1 MAPNASESRLDKV
14 RVEQFDVVIA
24 GGGPGGLSAAKILAE
39 RGARVLILEA
49 NAEIGSPTRTTG
61 GTFIRDAQELEIPP
75 HLYHVL
81 RRGRMHSA
89 HRVVTREYPTPFA
102 CILNVRGVFQFL
114 AERAIAAG
122 AKLRVGATARDTLM
136 ENGTVVGVSAQDTR
150 GQSYTTRAQL
160 TIDGTGYRATL
171 CKRAGVH
178 GGFKRFGVG
187 AEYDMYAPHY
197 DESETVGIVGSA
209 FAPAGYAW
217 TAPYGKRRVR
227 VGVGIIHGDSTEN
240 PADYLDKFVSQAEKF
255 NINLKGAQPLEYH
268 HGLIPSDG
276 MAPQFV
282 GNGIMAVGDAAG
294 QPSALLGEGI
304 RWAMRGGILAGNVAA
319 DALQANDVSK
329 KFLARYEQQWRKTYG
344 KNLRIAAIINK
355 RIAGWS
361 DAQWDEG
368 IELLNQLNAEQFGH
382 ALASNFVSSWT
393 LWALAGNPKLLRK
406 SLGLAREMLFARA
419 N

>member
-1 MAPNASESRLDKV
+1 MNP
-14 RVEQFDVVIA
+14 FDVVIA
-24 GGGPGGLSAAKILAE
+24 GGGPGGLCAAKILAA
-39 RGARVLILEA
+39 RGYRVVVLEA

-61 GTFIRDAQELEIPP
+61 GTFIQDAIELGIPP
-75 HLYHVL
+75 RLYHVL
-81 RRGRMHSA
+81 KRGRMHSA
-89 HRVVTREYPTPFA
+89 HRSVAREYSPPLA

-114 AERAIAAG
+114 AERAVDAG
-122 AKLRVGATARDTLM
+122 AQLQVSATVKDVVM
-136 ENGTVVGVSAQDTR
+136 ENDTVVGVRAQDGR
-150 GQSYTTRAQL
+150 GREMQVRAKL

-178 GGFKRFGVG
+178 SGFQRFGVG

-197 DESETVGIVGSA
+197 DERETVGIVGSM

-217 TAPYGKRRVR
+217 TAPYGNHRVR
-227 VGVGIIHGDSTEN
+227 VGVGIIHGDSKDN

-276 MAPQFV
+276 MAKKFV
-282 GNGIMAVGDAAG
+282 GNGIIAVGDAAG

-304 RWAMRGGILAGNVAA
+304 RWAMRGGILAGQVAA
-319 DALQANDVSK
+319 EALAANDVSEH
-329 KFLARYEQQWRKTYG
+329 FLARYERQWRKTYG
-344 KNLRIAAIINK
+344 KNLRIAALINQ
-355 RIAGWS
+355 RIAGWT

-368 IELLNQLNAEQFGH
+368 IELLDHLNAEQFGQ

-393 LWALAGNPKLLRK
+393 LWALAGNPKLLKK
-406 SLGLAREMLFARA
+406 SLGLARDLLITRK
-419 N
+419 

>member
-1 MAPNASESRLDKV
+1 MMETDI
-14 RVEQFDVVIA
+14 VIA

-39 RGARVLILEA
+39 RGMRVLVLEA

-61 GTFIRDAQELEIPP
+61 GTFIKDAQELGIPP

-89 HRVVTREYPTPFA
+89 NRVVAREYPVPFA

-114 AERAIAAG
+114 AERAIHAG
-122 AKLRVGATARDTLM
+122 ANILVSTTVRDVLM
-136 ENGTVVGVSAQDTR
+136 ENGAVTGVLAQDTR
-150 GQSYTTRAQL
+150 GREFKVRSKL
-160 TIDGTGYRATL
+160 TMDGTGYRATL
-171 CKRAGVH
+171 SKRAGVH
-178 GGFKRFGVG
+178 SGFNRFGVG

-217 TAPYGKRRVR
+217 AAPYGNHRVR
-227 VGVGIIHGDSTEN
+227 VGVGIIHGDSKEN
-240 PADYLDKFVSQAEKF
+240 PADYLDNFVSEAEKF
-255 NINLKGAQPLEYH
+255 KIDLSGAQPLEYH

-276 MAPQFV
+276 MAAKFV

-304 RWAMRGGILAGNVAA
+304 RWAMRGGILAGSVAA
-319 DALQANDVSK
+319 DALQANDVSSR
-329 KFLARYEQQWRKTYG
+329 FLAQYELQWRKTYG
-344 KNLRIAAIINK
+344 KNLRIAAVINR
-355 RIAGWS
+355 RIAGWD

-368 IELLNQLNAEQFGH
+368 IDLLNQLDAEQFGQ

-406 SLGLAREMLFARA
+406 SLGLASEMLFPRK
-419 N
+419 

>member
-1 MAPNASESRLDKV
+1 MDP
-14 RVEQFDVVIA
+14 FDVVIA
-24 GGGPGGLSAAKILAE
+24 GGGPGGLCAARILAE
-39 RGARVLILEA
+39 RGYRVVVLEA

-61 GTFIRDAQELEIPP
+61 GTFIKDAQELGIPSA
-75 HLYHVL
+75 LYHPL

-89 HRVVTREYPTPFA
+89 HRSVVREYSPPLA

-114 AERAIAAG
+114 AERAVDAG
-122 AKLRVGATARDTLM
+122 AQLRVSTTVNDVLM
-136 ENGTVVGVSAQDTR
+136 ENDTVVGVRAQDAR
-150 GQSYTTRAQL
+150 GREMPVRAKL

-178 GGFKRFGVG
+178 SGFQRFGVG
-187 AEYDMYAPHY
+187 AEYDLYAPHY

-217 TAPYGKRRVR
+217 TAPYGNHRVR
-227 VGVGIIHGDSTEN
+227 VGVGIIHGNTSVGTANHEN
-240 PADYLDKFVSQAEKF
+240 PADYLDQFIRAAHEF
-255 NINLKGAQPLEYH
+255 NINLHGAQPLEYH

-276 MAPQFV
+276 MAKKFV
-282 GNGIMAVGDAAG
+282 GNGLLAVGDAAG

-304 RWAMRGGILAGNVAA
+304 RWAMRGGILAGQVAA
-319 DALQANDVSK
+319 EALAANDVSEN
-329 KFLARYEQQWRKTYG
+329 FLARYERQWRNTYG
-344 KNLRIAAIINK
+344 KNLRVAALINQ
-355 RIAGWS
+355 RIARWN

-368 IELLNQLNAEQFGH
+368 IELLNHLNAAQFGH

-406 SLGLAREMLFARA
+406 SLGLVRETLFAK
-419 N
+419 

>member
-1 MAPNASESRLDKV
+1 
-14 RVEQFDVVIA
+14 
-24 GGGPGGLSAAKILAE
+24 LAE
-39 RGARVLILEA
+39 RGARVLVLEA

-61 GTFIRDAQELEIPP
+61 GTFIKDAQELGIPP

-114 AERAIAAG
+114 AERAIDAG
-122 AKLRVGATARDTLM
+122 ANIRVSTTVRDVVM
-136 ENGTVVGVSAQDTR
+136 ENGTVVGVRAQDAR
-150 GQSYTTRAQL
+150 GRTFDTRAKL
-160 TIDGTGYRATL
+160 TMDGTGYRATL
-171 CKRAGVH
+171 SKRAGVH
-178 GGFKRFGVG
+178 PGFNRFGVG

-217 TAPYGKRRVR
+217 TAPYGNHRVR
-227 VGVGIIHGDSTEN
+227 VGVGIIHGDSTAN
-240 PADYLDKFVSQAEKF
+240 PADYLDKFVSHAERF
-255 NINLKGAQPLEYH
+255 TINLKGAQPLEYH

-276 MAPQFV
+276 MATKFV
-282 GNGIMAVGDAAG
+282 GNGIMAIGDAAG

-304 RWAMRGGILAGNVAA
+304 RWAMRGGMLAGNVAA
-319 DALQANDVSK
+319 DALQANNVSEA
-329 KFLARYEQQWRKTYG
+329 FLAQYEKQWRKTYG
-344 KNLRIAAIINK
+344 KNLRIAAVINR

-368 IELLNQLNAEQFGH
+368 IELLNQLNAEQFGQ

-406 SLGLAREMLFARA
+406 SLGLAKEMLFARA
-419 N
+419 K

>member
-1 MAPNASESRLDKV
+1 M
-14 RVEQFDVVIA
+14 EQLDVVIA
-24 GGGPGGLSAAKILAE
+24 GGGPGGLAAAKILAE
-39 RGARVLILEA
+39 RGARVLVLEA

-61 GTFIRDAQELEIPP
+61 GTFIQDAQALGIPP
-75 HLYHVL
+75 RLYHIL

-89 HRVVTREYPTPFA
+89 HRVVAREYPTPFA

-114 AERAIAAG
+114 AERAIDAG
-122 AKLRVGATARDTLM
+122 VALQVSATAREVIM
-136 ENGTVVGVSAQDTR
+136 ENGAARGVTAQDAR
-150 GQSYTTRAQL
+150 GRVMTQRARL

-171 CKRAGVH
+171 CKRAGIH
-178 GGFKRFGVG
+178 SGFNRFGVG

-217 TAPYGKRRVR
+217 TAPYGNHRVR
-227 VGVGIIHGDSTEN
+227 VGVGIIHGDSTAN
-240 PADYLDKFVSQAEKF
+240 PAEYLDKFLSQAEKF

-276 MAPQFV
+276 MATKFV
-282 GNGIMAVGDAAG
+282 GNGILAVGDAAG

-319 DALQANDVSK
+319 DALQANDVSE

-344 KNLRIAAIINK
+344 KNLRIAAAINR
-355 RIAGWS
+355 RIAGWN

-406 SLGLAREMLFARA
+406 SLNLVIETLKSK
-419 N
+419 

>member
-1 MAPNASESRLDKV
+1 M
-14 RVEQFDVVIA
+14 EQIDVVIA
-24 GGGPGGLSAAKILAE
+24 GGGPGGLSAAKLLAE
-39 RGARVLILEA
+39 RGFRVWVLEA

-61 GTFIRDAQELEIPP
+61 GTFIKDAQELGIPP

-89 HRVVTREYPTPFA
+89 NRVVAREYPTPFA

-114 AERAIAAG
+114 AERAIDAG
-122 AKLRVGATARDTLM
+122 AHIHVSTTVRDVLA
-136 ENGTVVGVSAQDTR
+136 ENGTVVGVRAQDAR
-150 GQSYTTRAQL
+150 GRAFETRAKL
-160 TIDGTGYRATL
+160 TMDGTGYRATL
-171 CKRAGVH
+171 SKRAGVH
-178 GGFKRFGVG
+178 PGFNRFGVG

-217 TAPYGKRRVR
+217 TAPYGNHRVR
-227 VGVGIIHGDSTEN
+227 VGVGIIHGDSTAD
-240 PADYLDKFVSQAEKF
+240 PADYLDKFVSQAENF

-276 MAPQFV
+276 MATKFV
-282 GNGIMAVGDAAG
+282 GNGIMALGDAAG

-304 RWAMRGGILAGNVAA
+304 RWAMRGGMLAGNVAA
-319 DALQANDVSK
+319 DALQANDVSE
-329 KFLARYEQQWRKTYG
+329 KFLARYERQWRKTYG
-344 KNLRIAAIINK
+344 KNLRIAAVINR
-355 RIAGWS
+355 RIASWN

-368 IELLNQLNAEQFGH
+368 IELLDQLNAEQFGQ

-393 LWALAGNPKLLRK
+393 LWALAGNPKLLKK
-406 SLGLAREMLFARA
+406 SLGLAKEMLFARA
-419 N
+419 K